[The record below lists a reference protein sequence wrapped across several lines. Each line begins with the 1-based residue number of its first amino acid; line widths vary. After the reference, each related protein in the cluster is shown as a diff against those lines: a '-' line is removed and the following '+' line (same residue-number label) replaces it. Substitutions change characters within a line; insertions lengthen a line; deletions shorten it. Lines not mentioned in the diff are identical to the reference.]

1 MKIALGRINCLSFI
15 LLGRIILFCS
25 VFFVIVFHENI
36 PQILTFAALFITAC
50 LLISSKFSYIIFHK
64 KEFVVEKIIEALNLL
79 KLEINQ
85 GKNKIFIRKTNTI
98 VNIIKFGMTTYLSF
112 KTSNNSPS
120 ELYVINT
127 LIKFQARS

>member
-1 MKIALGRINCLSFI
+1 M

-25 VFFVIVFHENI
+25 VFFVIFFHENI
-36 PQILTFAALFITAC
+36 PQIITAAAVFIVSC
-50 LLISSKFSYIIFHK
+50 FLILRKFSYIVFHK
-64 KEFVVEKIIEALNLL
+64 KEFVVEKITEAISLL

-85 GKNKIFIRKTNTI
+85 NKNKIFIRKTNTM

-112 KTSNNSPS
+112 KTNNNSPS

>member
-1 MKIALGRINCLSFI
+1 MKIAIGRINYLSFM

-36 PQILTFAALFITAC
+36 PQILTFVTIFIVSY
-50 LLISSKFSYIIFHK
+50 LLISKKFSYIVFHK
-64 KEFVVEKIIEALNLL
+64 KEFVVEKITEALSLL

-85 GKNKIFIRKTNTI
+85 DKNKIFIRKTNTI
-98 VNIIKFGMTTYLSF
+98 VNIIRFGMITYLSF
-112 KTSNNSPS
+112 KANNNSPS

-127 LIKFQARS
+127 LIKFQARR